1 MAEKKEPVETG
12 EKTVRVMLHKDGNEH
27 REDLFVAINMK
38 EYRIPRG
45 KPVDVPESVAA
56 VIQNMADQEG
66 IVLDLESGKKVK

>member
-1 MAEKKEPVETG
+1 MAEKKETG
-12 EKTVRVMLHKDGNEH
+12 EKTVRIMLHKDNNEH

-45 KPVDVPESVAA
+45 KPVDVPEDVAA